1 MEYRVDTLA
10 DLSAVA
16 NTIVQSFSDARVILF
31 YGDMGAG
38 KTTFIKE
45 ICVQLGVLENTS
57 SPTFSI
63 VNEYETPSGPIY
75 HFDFY
80 RLRDEQE
87 AFDMGYEEY
96 LYSGHYC
103 LIEWP
108 EKIANLLPSDT
119 KSIHLRVTGPES
131 RIIEFI

>member
-1 MEYRVDTLA
+1 MEFD
-10 DLSAVA
+10 VA
-16 NTIVQSFSDARVILF
+16 KQTELKDVAHALVQSYADARVILF

-38 KTTFIKE
+38 KTTFIKA
-45 ICVQLGVLENTS
+45 ICAELGVKENTS

-63 VNEYETPSGPIY
+63 VNEYDSPHGPVY

-108 EKIANLLPSDT
+108 EKIANLLPSQT
-119 KSIHLRVTGPES
+119 LSVRLEVTGPDS
-131 RIIEFI
+131 RKISTF

>member
-10 DLSAVA
+10 DLNAVA
-16 NTIVQSFSDARVILF
+16 KKIVKSFSDARVILF

-45 ICVQLGVLENTS
+45 ICAELGVIENTS

-63 VNEYETPSGPIY
+63 VNEYDSTNGSIY

-96 LYSGHYC
+96 LYSGNYC

-108 EKIANLLPSDT
+108 DKSPTYYLQIQNPSTSKLPDLTVAS
-119 KSIHLRVTGPES
+119 SN
-131 RIIEFI
+131 

>member
-16 NTIVQSFSDARVILF
+16 KTIVQSFSDARVILF

-38 KTTFIKE
+38 KTTLIKE
-45 ICVQLGVLENTS
+45 ICIQLGVTENTS

-63 VNEYETPSGPIY
+63 VNEYETPGGLVY

-80 RLRDEQE
+80 RLRNEQE

-108 EKIANLLPSDT
+108 DKIATLLPPDS

-131 RIIEFI
+131 RVIDFI

>member
-1 MEYRVDTLA
+1 MEFDVAKQT
-10 DLSAVA
+10 DLKDVA
-16 NTIVQSFSDARVILF
+16 HALVQSYAEARVILF

-38 KTTFIKE
+38 KTTFIKA
-45 ICVQLGVLENTS
+45 ICTELGVKENTS

-63 VNEYETPSGPIY
+63 VNEYHSPHGPVY

-108 EKIANLLPSDT
+108 EKIANLLPSQT
-119 KSIHLRVTGPES
+119 LSVRLEVTGPDS
-131 RIIEFI
+131 RKISTF

>member
-1 MEYRVDTLA
+1 MEYRVDSLA

-16 NTIVQSFSDARVILF
+16 KKIVKSFSDARVILF

-45 ICVQLGVLENTS
+45 ICAELGVIENTS

-63 VNEYETPSGPIY
+63 VNEYDSSNGPIY

-96 LYSGHYC
+96 LYSGNYC

-108 EKIANLLPSDT
+108 NKIANLLPPDS
-119 KSIHLRVTGPES
+119 KSVYIKVTGPDS

>member
-1 MEYRVDTLA
+1 MEFMVNHPEELTK
-10 DLSAVA
+10 VA
-16 NTIVQSFSDARVILF
+16 KEAIDSFGDNKVFLF
-31 YGDMGAG
+31 YGSMGAG
-38 KTTFIKE
+38 KTTFIKSLCE
-45 ICVQLGVLENTS
+45 ALGVTDTTS

-63 VNEYETPSGPIY
+63 VNEYDSPHGPVY

-103 LIEWP
+103 FIEWP
-108 EKIANLLPSDT
+108 DKIPNLLPHDARQ
-119 KSIHLRVTGPES
+119 INIDILDPES
-131 RIIEFI
+131 RKITFL